1 MAHDP
6 WNEAMVSL
14 MLKHKMVDREQLR
27 GGLGDISAD
36 RDIGLVMVMRGH
48 LSQANYEKMRQ
59 FLQQQIPKRD
69 NAKPAAAQ
77 APIAVPVAAQAPTAT
92 ASSGENHKTPKEAVE
107 TADQSTLPSEFRVIS
122 GGGQLQQ
129 AIPERL
135 SGNEDL
141 DTMLLF
147 ARKHSAS
154 DLHLAPNQP
163 VHLRRFGQLVSV
175 TPGPMAP
182 ENIRRILQ
190 PVMQGEA
197 WDLFRKTGDLEL
209 AYSIPG
215 GGRYRLTVMEQRF
228 GWDFSVRVVP
238 NKIRNL
244 EEIGLPESCVDLT
257 KWAQGMVLITG
268 PMGSGKTSTLTSLV
282 EMINHDRH
290 DHIIT
295 IEDPIEVI
303 YKQAKCQITQR
314 QVGLHTL
321 SEHNALK
328 GALRQDP
335 DILVISELRDLKTIR
350 LAISA
355 AETGHLVLGT
365 MNTANAART
374 LERLVD
380 AFPPDE
386 RDNVRNMISESIRGI
401 ISQQLIPRKDGNG
414 MVAAFEV
421 MITTGAIANM
431 IRKNTIGQLE
441 TAILSGR
448 QRGMCLMDESLRD
461 LLNKDLIEGQEVY
474 FRASHPKNFAKHAP
488 AGFFGANYA

>member
-27 GGLGDISAD
+27 SGLSEIAPD
-36 RDIGLVMVMRGH
+36 RDIGSIMVSRGF
-48 LSQANYEKMRQ
+48 LSQPNYDKMRQ
-59 FLQQQIPKRD
+59 FLQQQLSKRD
-69 NAKPAAAQ
+69 RPSQPQQPEPAAAM
-77 APIAVPVAAQAPTAT
+77 PSTNAA
-92 ASSGENHKTPKEAVE
+92 GNHKTPKEAVVAADL
-107 TADQSTLPSEFRVIS
+107 TALPQRFRVS
-122 GGGQLQQ
+122 AGEGQLQQ
-129 AIPERL
+129 GIPEQL
-135 SGNEDL
+135 SGREDL
-141 DTMLLF
+141 DAMLLF

-154 DLHLAPNQP
+154 DLHISPNQP
-163 VHLRRFGQLVSV
+163 IHLRRFGKLIAV
-175 TPGPMAP
+175 TQQPISPDQ
-182 ENIRRILQ
+182 IRNMLQ
-190 PVMQGEA
+190 PIMQGEA
-197 WDLFRKTGDLEL
+197 WELFSKTGDLEL
-209 AYSIPG
+209 AHSIDG

-228 GWDFSVRVVP
+228 GWDFSARIVP
-238 NKIRNL
+238 NKIRSL
-244 EEIGLPESCVDLT
+244 EEIGLPEACVGLT

-268 PMGSGKTSTLTSLV
+268 PMGSGKTSTLSSMV
-282 EMINHDRH
+282 EMINHDRY

-295 IEDPIEVI
+295 IEDPIEVV

-380 AFPPDE
+380 AFPPEE

-401 ISQQLIPRKDGNG
+401 ISQQLIPRSDGQG

-421 MITTGAIANM
+421 MITTGAISNM
-431 IRKNTIGQLE
+431 IRKNTVGQLE
-441 TAILSGR
+441 TAIMSGR
-448 QRGMCLMDESLRD
+448 QQGMCLMDESLRD
-461 LLNKDLIEGQEVY
+461 LLNQGQIEGQEVY
-474 FRASHPKNFAKHAP
+474 FRASHPKNFVKHAP